1 VTLPT
6 RFEGPGESPGFLLW
20 QATNAW
26 QRAVREA
33 LAPLEL
39 THVQFVL
46 LASIT
51 WLADA
56 GDGDP
61 LTQRALAAHA
71 RTDEMMTSQVVRALE
86 AKGLIERPP
95 HPGDARAR
103 TLRPTTAGAALA
115 ARAIPAVEAA
125 DDAFF
130 TALGTSER
138 GFLKGLKSLAG
149 STSAAGTSSPPGR
162 ARGTARPAR
171 RAS

>member
-1 VTLPT
+1 MTLPT

-20 QATNAW
+20 QVTNAW

-51 WLADA
+51 WLAGA
-56 GDGDP
+56 GEP

-71 RTDEMMTSQVVRALE
+71 QIDEMMTSQVVRALE
-86 AKGLIERPP
+86 AKGLIERAP

-103 TLRPTTAGAALA
+103 TLRPTDAGAALA
-115 ARAIPAVEAA
+115 RRAIPAVEAA

-130 TALGTSER
+130 AALGTSAR
-138 GFLKGLKSLAG
+138 GFLKGLKSLAAAVSAG
-149 STSAAGTSSPPGR
+149 DTSAPPGR
-162 ARGTARPAR
+162 ARGTARSAR